1 MESRDRI
8 GKILLVTLVLILAF
22 VAYKR
27 TNSAPAAVTSIET
40 KSDGKSLLVKEDV
53 EKIVKDFILNNPD
66 ILIESIEK
74 MHKRK
79 MDEMNARANE
89 MLKQK
94 KADLENDKLSP
105 TAGSGNINVI
115 MMFDYACSYCKKA
128 NIIINK
134 LLETDKNVKVIY
146 KPYPILG
153 DSSEYITK
161 VILAVYKLFPDK
173 FLSVHNAL
181 MTQKIATR
189 DDVVRILEQNTIPV
203 ANVEAE
209 FDSGEIKESQ
219 NKLAIIMNELK
230 IQGVPAFIIND
241 TLFPGLLDL
250 DKLEAIV
257 AEAKKG
263 QKPVEASEQPKADK
277 AQAGPSLDAPVID
290 APAMP
295 SPTTPDAATTKEDA
309 TKSEAKKE
317 K

>member
-27 TNSAPAAVTSIET
+27 TNSAPAAVTSVET
-40 KSDGKSLLVKEDV
+40 KSDGTSLLVKEDV

-79 MDEMNARANE
+79 MDEMNAKTNE
-89 MLKQK
+89 ILKQK
-94 KADLENDKLSP
+94 KSDLENDKLSP
-105 TAGSGNINVI
+105 VVGSGNINVI
-115 MMFDYACSYCKKA
+115 MMFDYACGYCKKA
-128 NIIINK
+128 NDIINK
-134 LLETDKNVKVIY
+134 LLEIDKDVKVIY

-161 VILAVYKLFPDK
+161 VVLAVYKLFPDK

-181 MTQKIATR
+181 MTQKIASR
-189 DDVVRILEQNTIPV
+189 DDVVRILEQNNLPV

-209 FDSGEIKESQ
+209 FDNPDIKDSQ
-219 NKLAIIMNELK
+219 HKLAIIMNDLK

-241 TLFPGLLDL
+241 ILFPGLLDL
-250 DKLEAIV
+250 DKLQAIV
-257 AEAKKG
+257 AEGKKSQP
-263 QKPVEASEQPKADK
+263 QKPAENLEQPKEGK
-277 AQAGPSLDAPVID
+277 AHSDGPVVDAS
-290 APAMP
+290 ALP
-295 SPTTPDAATTKEDA
+295 SPGAVTVPSKEAASQ
-309 TKSEAKKE
+309 SEAKK
-317 K
+317 